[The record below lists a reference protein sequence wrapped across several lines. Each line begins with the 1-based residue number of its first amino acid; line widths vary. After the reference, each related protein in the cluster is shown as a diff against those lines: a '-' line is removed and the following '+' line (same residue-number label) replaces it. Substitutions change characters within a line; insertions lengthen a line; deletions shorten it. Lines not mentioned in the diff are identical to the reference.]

1 MSITAKCIGVHTNI
15 NCASLMEAGD
25 KNTKIIS
32 DIGHVFPNFW
42 LMKISGTYSWI
53 NAKKKKKMLKT
64 CFGSL
69 PVSDEADEVDR
80 GISVVEIHGASLW
93 CEGPSNEMRSRGFTG
108 VWWGGLAC
116 FHFRLT
122 DFRFFFPQCSRIT
135 NCFVTRMWSVLCFL
149 FAVRFLEQVV
159 LKCVF

>member
-32 DIGHVFPNFW
+32 DIGHMFPNFW

-69 PVSDEADEVDR
+69 PVSDEADEV
-80 GISVVEIHGASLW
+80 E
-93 CEGPSNEMRSRGFTG
+93 
-108 VWWGGLAC
+108 
-116 FHFRLT
+116 
-122 DFRFFFPQCSRIT
+122 
-135 NCFVTRMWSVLCFL
+135 
-149 FAVRFLEQVV
+149 
-159 LKCVF
+159 

>member
-1 MSITAKCIGVHTNI
+1 MEVSQF
-15 NCASLMEAGD
+15 LMRQ
-25 KNTKIIS
+25 
-32 DIGHVFPNFW
+32 
-42 LMKISGTYSWI
+42 MKWS
-53 NAKKKKKMLKT
+53 
-64 CFGSL
+64 
-69 PVSDEADEVDR
+69 R

-116 FHFRLT
+116 FHFRLS
-122 DFRFFFPQCSRIT
+122 DFGFFFFQCSRIT

-159 LKCVF
+159 LKCVFEVKLMTLLDIFQTNVFVFPLVFFSSYGYLFYLIWILYCDCFDSLSVSWFSWIL